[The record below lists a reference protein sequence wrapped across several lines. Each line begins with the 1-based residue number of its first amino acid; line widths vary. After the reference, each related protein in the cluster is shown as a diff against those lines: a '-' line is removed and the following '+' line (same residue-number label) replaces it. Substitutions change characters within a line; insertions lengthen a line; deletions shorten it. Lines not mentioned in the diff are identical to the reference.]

1 MTKEDNSIYGFWY
14 LLTENKILSISKVG
28 NAMRRFYSVG
38 SQEHQVMCPKSFN
51 QSMSEAWD
59 PTEFDQNCVSAD
71 GDTKGHIETTR
82 ELGTFSQSLVWA
94 SLYLL
99 CTSLPS
105 ASQEHSA
112 LCKLLFIPWLL
123 ESWVSVSHDT
133 DFHG

>member
-1 MTKEDNSIYGFWY
+1 MTKEDNNIYGFWY

-82 ELGTFSQSLVWA
+82 ELGTFSQSLV
-94 SLYLL
+94 
-99 CTSLPS
+99 
-105 ASQEHSA
+105 
-112 LCKLLFIPWLL
+112 
-123 ESWVSVSHDT
+123 
-133 DFHG
+133 